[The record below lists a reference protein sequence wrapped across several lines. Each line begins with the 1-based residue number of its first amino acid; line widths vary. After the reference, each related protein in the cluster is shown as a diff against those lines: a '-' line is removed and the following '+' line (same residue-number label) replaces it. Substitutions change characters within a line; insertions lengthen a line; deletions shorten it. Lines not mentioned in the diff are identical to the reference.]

1 MSRSDPREW
10 GRPDGLLFDMDGTLV
25 DTEPLWFEAAQEAV
39 ARFGGHLP
47 DAAAEALVGLHTP
60 SIIDTLRTRFGA
72 AVRPAALHAAV
83 LDALAERLR
92 RARAMPGAADLVAA
106 AMAHGVRC
114 AVVSNSSADVVR
126 DTLAPHP
133 WARDLTLRVSA
144 DDVRAAKPAP
154 EIYLLALERLG
165 LDAARCV
172 AIEDSPTGAIAAV
185 AAGVRCIGVAQ
196 SAAQATAL
204 HDVTPYVLGSLAA
217 VGHWLD
223 LLDGDGAQ
231 RPAPPTPRD
240 GDPT

>member
-1 MSRSDPREW
+1 MSRSDPRAW
-10 GRPDGLLFDMDGTLV
+10 GRPDGLLLDMDGTLI

-39 ARFGGHLP
+39 ARFGGPLP

-72 AVRPAALHAAV
+72 AADATALHGAVLAALS
-83 LDALAERLR
+83 ERLR

-106 AMAHGVRC
+106 AAAHGVRC

-133 WARDLTLRVSA
+133 WARGLTLRVSA
-144 DDVRAAKPAP
+144 DDVPAAKPAP
-154 EIYLLALERLG
+154 DIYLLALDRLG

-172 AIEDSPTGAIAAV
+172 AIEDSPTGAAAAV
-185 AAGVRCIGVAQ
+185 AAGMRCIGVAQ

-204 HDVTPYVLGSLAA
+204 HDVTPFVLGSLEA

-223 LLDGDGAQ
+223 LIGDDALRPTPTPHDGD
-231 RPAPPTPRD
+231 T
-240 GDPT
+240 T

>member
-1 MSRSDPREW
+1 MSRSDPRDW
-10 GRPDGLLFDMDGTLV
+10 GRPDGLLLDMDGTLV

-47 DAAAEALVGLHTP
+47 DDAAESLVGLHTP
-60 SIIDTLRTRFGA
+60 SIIATLQIRFGA
-72 AVRPAALHAAV
+72 NTSATGLHAA
-83 LDALAERLR
+83 LQQALSGRLR
-92 RARAMPGAADLVAA
+92 RARAMLGAGDLVAA
-106 AMAHGVRC
+106 ALAHGVRC

-133 WARDLTLRVSA
+133 WARELTLRVSA
-144 DDVRAAKPAP
+144 DDVGAPKPAP
-154 EIYLLALERLG
+154 DIYLLALERLG

-185 AAGVRCIGVAQ
+185 AAGLRCIGVAHD
-196 SAAQATAL
+196 AAQASAL
-204 HDVTPYVLGSLAA
+204 HDVTPYVLGSLEA

-223 LLDGDGAQ
+223 LLDEVGAQ
-231 RPAPPTPRD
+231 RPAPPTPHD